1 MWFTFHNPNLLF
13 LLLLIPLYLFFYRWN
28 QKGTAIRFSS
38 IRGLKKIG
46 PSPGVIFR
54 HSVAVLRSL
63 AIIFLVLALARPQ
76 KGIRDIRITT
86 EGIDIMLTVDVS
98 GSMNIPDF
106 VLDGKKVSRMAAA
119 KDVIAGFIE
128 ERTSDRIGMVVFG
141 SLAYTQCPLTIDYG
155 VLLQL
160 LEEIHIGMVDEEMT
174 AIGSGIATS
183 LNRLRESKAKNKIII
198 LLTDG
203 ENNAGKIDP
212 QTAARMAESLDIKI
226 YTIGIGPR
234 EGYRFRGR
242 FGKIV
247 TVYPL
252 DPTGLKEI
260 AATTGGEYF
269 SAWDTDSLE
278 RIFELI
284 NKMEKTTG
292 DEVIYTEYN
301 ELFPY
306 FITVGLIFLLLGV
319 VLEKTRFRRL
329 P

>member
-1 MWFTFHNPNLLF
+1 MTFQFNNPNLLF
-13 LLLLIPLYLFFYRWN
+13 LLFLIPVYLFFYWRN

-54 HSVAVLRSL
+54 HSVAVIRCL
-63 AIIFLVLALARPQ
+63 AILFLVLALARPQ
-76 KGIRDIRITT
+76 KGIRDTKITT
-86 EGIDIMLTVDVS
+86 EGIDIVLTADVS
-98 GSMNIPDF
+98 GSMNTPDF
-106 VLDGKKVSRMAAA
+106 VLKGNRVSRLAAA
-119 KDVIAGFIE
+119 KEVIAGFIK
-128 ERTSDRIGMVVFG
+128 ERSSDRIGMVVFG

-155 VLLQL
+155 VLLDL
-160 LEEIHIGMVDEEMT
+160 LEEVHIGMVDEKMT
-174 AIGSGIATS
+174 AIGSGITTS
-183 LNRLRESKAKNKIII
+183 LNRLRESESKSKIII

-203 ENNAGKIDP
+203 ENNTGKIDP
-212 QTAARMAESLDIKI
+212 QTAAQMAETLDIKI

-234 EGYRFRGR
+234 EAYRRRGR
-242 FGKIV
+242 FGQIE
-247 TVYPL
+247 TVNPL

-269 SAWDTDSLE
+269 PAWDTGSLK

-284 NKMEKTTG
+284 NEMEKTTG
-292 DEVIYTEYN
+292 EEVIYTEYN

-306 FITVGLIFLLLGV
+306 LITAGLIFLLIGV